1 MGFYSRRFEFM
12 KKLTEIANRHRTDKG
27 TVQGE
32 AHGFTEFYEPYWD
45 AYKGKENLTVLEIGV
60 QSGHSLETIEEFF
73 EGKAQVYGIDINDG
87 YQPTKPNI
95 HTYICDQGDEGQIRK
110 FLNKIGNIKFDIII
124 DDGSHQFV
132 HQMTSLFAFMDSVK
146 PDGIYVLEDLHT
158 SLSWGSDAKNTPL
171 YFLTFFDNVDCISTE
186 KQGVLR
192 ERIKDVTVYNR
203 KNPLGSCNKRSVTSI
218 ITFNQPGQ

>member
-1 MGFYSRRFEFM
+1 MATHTLSENTR
-12 KKLTEIANRHRTDKG
+12 KTTLTI
-27 TVQGE
+27 
-32 AHGFTEFYEPYWD
+32 
-45 AYKGKENLTVLEIGV
+45 
-60 QSGHSLETIEEFF
+60 SGSETIIF
-73 EGKAQVYGIDINDG
+73 
-87 YQPTKPNI
+87 PTKLNWFGVRSLDGADILASKLAAP
-95 HTYICDQGDEGQIRK
+95 TQLADGVYSTDEGD
-110 FLNKIGNIKFDIII
+110 GDIII